1 MKVGAAVARDCILI
15 EANSQFQVFVG
26 KGTKR
31 LCVSKPGLRRHH
43 QGLRGEHQQLAGPS
57 EPQFSH
63 L

>member
-1 MKVGAAVARDCILI
+1 MKVGAAVASDCILV
-15 EANSQFQVFVG
+15 EANGQCQVFVG

-43 QGLRGEHQQLAGPS
+43 QGLWGERQQLAGPS